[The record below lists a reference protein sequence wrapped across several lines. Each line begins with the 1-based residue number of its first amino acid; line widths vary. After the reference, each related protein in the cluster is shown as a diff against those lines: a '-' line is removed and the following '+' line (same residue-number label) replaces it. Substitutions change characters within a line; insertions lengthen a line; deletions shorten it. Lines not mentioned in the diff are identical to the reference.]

1 MDVKFLN
8 PFLEAAIEVLK
19 AEVGIQATRGP
30 LSLAQTALTTDD
42 ITVLIHMVDGVYGV
56 VLYGMPIATGLAF
69 VSKIMGQEFKEFDSL
84 AQSGVAELG
93 NVISGRATIKFAQ
106 AGFEANISPPTIITG
121 KGVQISTLNFS
132 RLVVPLKTE
141 LGDMIVHLALREST
155 PGKTNNLDDFVQ
167 LAVAQPSAMT
177 GS

>member
-1 MDVKFLN
+1 MSTASSPNAASARLPISVITGFLSSAHTTLLNRLLHHPGMD
-8 PFLEAAIEVLK
+8 
-19 AEVGIQATRGP
+19 R
-30 LSLAQTALTTDD
+30 TA
-42 ITVLIHMVDGVYGV
+42 VLIHLVGEVYGV
-56 VLYGMPIATGLAF
+56 VLYGMPTQTGLNF

-93 NVISGRATIKFAQ
+93 NVISGRATIKFSQ
-106 AGFEANISPPTIITG
+106 AGFDANISPPTIING

-141 LGDMIVHLALREST
+141 VGDMIVHLALRESV
-155 PGKTNNLDDFVQ
+155 PGKANKLDDFVQ
-167 LAVAQPSAMT
+167 LTVAKTTAS

>member
-19 AEVGIQATRGP
+19 AEVGIEAKRGA
-30 LSLAQTALTTDD
+30 LSLQQTAMTTDD
-42 ITVLIHMVDGVYGV
+42 VTVLIHLVGEVYGV
-56 VLYGMPIATGLAF
+56 VLYGMPTQTGLNF

-93 NVISGRATIKFAQ
+93 NVISGRATIKFSQ
-106 AGFEANISPPTIITG
+106 AGFDANISPPTIING
-121 KGVQISTLNFS
+121 KGEQISTLNFS

-141 LGDMIVHLALREST
+141 VGDMIVHLALRESV
-155 PGKTNNLDDFVQ
+155 PGKANKLDDFVQ
-167 LAVAQPSAMT
+167 LTVAKTTAS